1 MIFSTV
7 RTTPLQPMTQEYNE
21 AKIFSLDGPL
31 PWELMVMLLYKLKIG
46 ISSGCKN
53 LNPLL
58 VDCKEEP

>member
-1 MIFSTV
+1 
-7 RTTPLQPMTQEYNE
+7 MTQEYNE